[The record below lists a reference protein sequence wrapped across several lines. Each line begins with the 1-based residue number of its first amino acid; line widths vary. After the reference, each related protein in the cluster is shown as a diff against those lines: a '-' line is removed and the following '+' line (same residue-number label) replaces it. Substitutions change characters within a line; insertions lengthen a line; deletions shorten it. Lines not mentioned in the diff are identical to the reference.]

1 MNLLLYLSEF
11 SLWCMMIEN
20 DEEGEKRREESMSIS
35 LFIGVNRD
43 RHRYDDSLVNTGCIL
58 VVYTPHVRIQL

>member
-1 MNLLLYLSEF
+1 
-11 SLWCMMIEN
+11 MIEN